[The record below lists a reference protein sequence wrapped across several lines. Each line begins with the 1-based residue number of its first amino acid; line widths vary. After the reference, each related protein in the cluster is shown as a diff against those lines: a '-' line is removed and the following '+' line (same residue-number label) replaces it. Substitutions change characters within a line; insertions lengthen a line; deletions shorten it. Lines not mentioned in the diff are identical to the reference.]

1 MAKGRRSFHQWQVRF
16 RQRFQERFLL
26 RFHMFL
32 ITAAMLMSGVVL
44 SKVMWLLGVRS
55 LLFRYPIAVLASYA
69 IFFVLL
75 RIWLYYVSMQDSEE
89 AEDTDG
95 RVGSLARM
103 DDTPDID
110 LLDSG
115 LGEDAV
121 GAGIDVIGG
130 GVRHG
135 SQAVSKASK
144 FELGD
149 LKDGDGEGL
158 VLILLLAVLVAIF
171 GSSLYLIWEA
181 PTLLTEVAVQMVLA
195 TSLRRAT
202 KQMSAPDWAGSVLG
216 KTWIPF
222 AIVFALTIIFALAAS
237 YYCPTATRMTDVI
250 HSCGGS

>member
-75 RIWLYYVSMQDSEE
+75 RIWLYYVSTQDSEE
-89 AEDTDG
+89 SEHTDG
-95 RVGSLARM
+95 NVVSINDA
-103 DDTPDID
+103 PDATD
-110 LLDSG
+110 LLDSE
-115 LGEDAV
+115 LVDAGV
-121 GAGIDVIGG
+121 NVIGG

-222 AIVFALTIIFALAAS
+222 AIVFALTIIFAFAAS

>member
-75 RIWLYYVSMQDSEE
+75 RIWLYYVSTQDSEE
-89 AEDTDG
+89 SEHTDG
-95 RVGSLARM
+95 NVVSISDA
-103 DDTPDID
+103 PDATD
-110 LLDSG
+110 LLDSE
-115 LGEDAV
+115 LVDAGV
-121 GAGIDVIGG
+121 NVIGG

>member
-75 RIWLYYVSMQDSEE
+75 RIWLYYVSTQDSEE
-89 AEDTDG
+89 SEHTDG
-95 RVGSLARM
+95 NVVSINDA
-103 DDTPDID
+103 PDATD
-110 LLDSG
+110 LLDSE
-115 LGEDAV
+115 LVDAGV
-121 GAGIDVIGG
+121 DVIGG

-149 LKDGDGEGL
+149 LQDGDGEGL

-222 AIVFALTIIFALAAS
+222 AIVFALTIIFAFAAS

>member
-1 MAKGRRSFHQWQVRF
+1 
-16 RQRFQERFLL
+16 
-26 RFHMFL
+26 MFL

-55 LLFRYPIAVLASYA
+55 LMFRYPIAVLCSYA

-75 RIWLYYVSMQDSEE
+75 RIWLYYVSTRDDEEPEGTQDS
-89 AEDTDG
+89 ASAGIGLADAADT
-95 RVGSLARM
+95 
-103 DDTPDID
+103 D
-110 LLDSG
+110 LLDSELVG
-115 LGEDAV
+115 DAV
-121 GAGIDVIGG
+121 GAGAELVGS

-135 SQAVSKASK
+135 SQAVSKASN

-158 VLILLLAVLVAIF
+158 VLLLLLAVLVAIF

-181 PTLLTEVAVQMVLA
+181 PTLMTEIAVQMVLA

-202 KQMSAPDWAGSVLG
+202 RQMSAPDWAGSVLG

-222 AIVFALTIIFALAAS
+222 MIVFALTIIFALAAS
-237 YYCPTATRMTDVI
+237 YYCPNSTRMTEVI
-250 HSCGGS
+250 HSCG